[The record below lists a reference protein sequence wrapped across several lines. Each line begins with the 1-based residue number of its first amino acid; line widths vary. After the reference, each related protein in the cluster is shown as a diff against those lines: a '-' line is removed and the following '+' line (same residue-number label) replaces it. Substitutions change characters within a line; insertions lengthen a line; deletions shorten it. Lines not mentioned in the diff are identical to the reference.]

1 MSACPFD
8 DALRGR
14 LEANLTGF
22 DRRTVEDDD
31 LRHAAV
37 AIALVEDDAGEACFV
52 LTRRAG
58 GLQAHASH
66 WALPG
71 GRLDPDETSEVAAL
85 RELHEEIGL
94 RLEQDAIL
102 GLLDDFP
109 SRSGYRITPVVVWGA
124 DAGELT
130 PNPGEVASVHRIPLA
145 TLDRDEVT
153 SFRSGQEGRPFVQLA
168 IADSL
173 VFSPTA
179 AMIYQFREVGLRGR
193 STRVAH
199 FEEPGFVH
207 R

>member
-1 MSACPFD
+1 MD

-14 LEANLTGF
+14 LEANLAEF
-22 DRRTVEDDD
+22 DRETVDDD
-31 LRHAAV
+31 SLRHAAV
-37 AIALVEDDAGEACFV
+37 AIVLVEDDAGEACFL
-52 LTRRAG
+52 LTRRSR

-71 GRLDPDETSEVAAL
+71 GRLDADESAEAAAL

-94 RLEQDAIL
+94 RLDEDAIL

-124 DAGELT
+124 GGGELS
-130 PNPGEVASVHRIPLA
+130 PNPEEVASVHRIPLA

-153 SFRSGQEGRPFVQLA
+153 SFRSGQEGGSPFVQLA

-173 VFSPTA
+173 VFAPTA
-179 AMIYQFREVGLRGR
+179 AMLYQFREVGLRGR
-193 STRVAH
+193 STRVSH